1 MTITTEMY
9 IQAVELYTDSLF
21 KIAYSVCKNKQDAED
36 AVQTTFLNLY
46 TLDKIFDSDEHMK
59 NYLIKATIN
68 NCKHMFTAPWRK
80 NVVLLEEYKDESYYT
95 MDNWNEHYE
104 VLKAVMSLPD
114 KYRLVVHLYYY
125 EGYSVKEISGLIS
138 EKETTVQTRLM
149 RARNKLKTLLQEVWQ
164 DEN

>member
-1 MTITTEMY
+1 MTITTEVY

-46 TLDKIFDSDEHMK
+46 TSDKSFDNDEHMK
-59 NYLIKATIN
+59 NYLVKSTIN

-80 NVVLLEEYKDESYYT
+80 KVVLIDEYKDEGYYT
-95 MDNWNEHYE
+95 MNNGDEHYE

>member
-1 MTITTEMY
+1 
-9 IQAVELYTDSLF
+9 
-21 KIAYSVCKNKQDAED
+21 
-36 AVQTTFLNLY
+36 
-46 TLDKIFDSDEHMK
+46 
-59 NYLIKATIN
+59 
-68 NCKHMFTAPWRK
+68 
-80 NVVLLEEYKDESYYT
+80 